1 MNGSRSIGKM
11 AIGGALGVVLAITAT
26 QAWQATAAPGDTD
39 ATYVPVQP
47 CRLVDMRPG
56 TLPAAGKKTPLGAG
70 VANVHTQQ
78 VTGNVGSC
86 VGIPSDAVAV
96 AMNVTIT
103 NPTAQSFLTVYPAN
117 QSLPNASNLNWVAG
131 GAATPNKVDVRLSP
145 DGKINMFNESGTVNV
160 IADVVGYYTRSSL
173 TELNGRLAAVESQL
187 TTLGARQPVVE
198 YVSAID
204 EPVLPLAAVDPVT
217 LVVSPASEQLSVT
230 INAPRAGKVA
240 VVAHATA
247 KGATGQARLV
257 CQITNDPSATPNSTT
272 PIDGGSQVLGI
283 ASPAINTAQP
293 TLGTNRV
300 FNVAAGPN
308 TFDLMCAA
316 TGNADSPPDSTVTI
330 HYRSMSATFTAG

>member
-56 TLPAAGKKTPLGAG
+56 TSPAAGKKTPLGPG

-86 VGIPSDAVAV
+86 VGIPSGAVAV

-103 NPTAQSFLTVYPAN
+103 NPTAQSFLTIYPADRA
-117 QSLPNASNLNWVAG
+117 LPNASNLNWVAG
-131 GAATPNKVDVRLSP
+131 GAPTPNKVDVRLST
-145 DGKINMFNESGTVNV
+145 DGKINFFNESGTVNV

-187 TTLGARQPVVE
+187 TLLGTNQPVVE
-198 YVSAID
+198 YV
-204 EPVLPLAAVDPVT
+204 AAVDEVVVPIATVT
-217 LVVSPASEQLSVT
+217 PAPALIVSPASEQLTVT

-240 VVAHATA
+240 VVAHATSKNA
-247 KGATGQARLV
+247 QNQGRLV
-257 CQITNDPSATPNSTT
+257 CQITNDTAATT
-272 PIDGGSQVLGI
+272 IDAGTQVVGI
-283 ASPAINTAQP
+283 ASPATFTGSQP

-300 FNVAAGPN
+300 FDVVAGPN
-308 TFDLMCAA
+308 TFDLMCASTEGA
-316 TGNADSPPDSTVTI
+316 TTI
-330 HYRSMSATFTAG
+330 HYRSMSATFTPNG